1 MASVLKLRRGN
12 RIQNNVFTG
21 AEGELSYDSTAKKIR
36 AHDGITLGGKIL
48 ASEIVSV
55 KDFGAVGD
63 GVTDDTAAIQAA
75 LAENSNVEVP
85 IGAYLIS
92 STIDVPAYK
101 KLKFQGGTAN
111 LGAPHTPPPA
121 RLVKKATMTTA
132 GVTLQ
137 QCAVMTGGGVV
148 GLAGNT
154 GDGIQLIGNAA
165 ILRNSYVSGAGGVG
179 VRVGRSDTVYANVNS
194 TKVADVNSRDNGSHG
209 FYVHDNSTQSA
220 TMASADANAGSL
232 INCTAIGNGGDG
244 IKIGRGWWVTIVN
257 ALTEENSG
265 WGLNIS
271 STVTVPD
278 TVAEARYTNVFGG
291 DFNEGNT
298 LGSLNIAGYGSSVHF
313 SDTNQAQSLTGVFAS
328 LFGAAGSNLY
338 SLIVRNGGLTVSGG
352 GSGSVIYPVNITS
365 NAINNNAAGRG
376 LLFSETY
383 SVTPRSAGA
392 ITSYQAD
399 SNQDSMGLSV
409 NYNGVLQEFLK
420 LNPNARSVTPY
431 GDNGLYLGHPSARWA
446 TVFAGTGAINTSD
459 AREKQQIRSL
469 SDQEKSVAVRL
480 KSMIKAFKFN
490 DAVEAKG
497 DKARIHVGVIAQEVR
512 SAFEAEG
519 LCAESY
525 AVLCYDEWS
534 DEYAPDFERVVTT
547 LDGNEVV
554 SYEDTGKQKLIK
566 AAGNRYGVRYDELFA
581 FIIGAM

>member
-1 MASVLKLRRGN
+1 M
-12 RIQNNVFTG
+12 
-21 AEGELSYDSTAKKIR
+21 
-36 AHDGITLGGKIL
+36 
-48 ASEIVSV
+48 
-55 KDFGAVGD
+55 
-63 GVTDDTAAIQAA
+63 
-75 LAENSNVEVP
+75 
-85 IGAYLIS
+85 
-92 STIDVPAYK
+92 
-101 KLKFQGGTAN
+101 
-111 LGAPHTPPPA
+111 
-121 RLVKKATMTTA
+121 
-132 GVTLQ
+132 
-137 QCAVMTGGGVV
+137 
-148 GLAGNT
+148 
-154 GDGIQLIGNAA
+154 
-165 ILRNSYVSGAGGVG
+165 
-179 VRVGRSDTVYANVNS
+179 
-194 TKVADVNSRDNGSHG
+194 
-209 FYVHDNSTQSA
+209 
-220 TMASADANAGSL
+220 
-232 INCTAIGNGGDG
+232 
-244 IKIGRGWWVTIVN
+244 
-257 ALTEENSG
+257 
-265 WGLNIS
+265 
-271 STVTVPD
+271 
-278 TVAEARYTNVFGG
+278 
-291 DFNEGNT
+291 
-298 LGSLNIAGYGSSVHF
+298 
-313 SDTNQAQSLTGVFAS
+313 
-328 LFGAAGSNLY
+328 
-338 SLIVRNGGLTVSGG
+338 
-352 GSGSVIYPVNITS
+352 NITS
-365 NAINNNAAGRG
+365 DALNSNAAGRG
-376 LLFSETY
+376 LLFSDTY

-392 ITSYQAD
+392 ITSYQAT

-431 GDNGLYLGHPSARWA
+431 GDNDLNLGYPGARWA

-566 AAGNRYGVRYDELFA
+566 AAGNRYGVRHDELFA

>member
-1 MASVLKLRRGN
+1 MASILKLRRGN

-36 AHDGITLGGKIL
+36 VHDGITLGGKIL

-101 KLKFQGGTAN
+101 KLKFQGGTSN
-111 LGAPHTPPPA
+111 LGAPTPPPA

-220 TMASADANAGSL
+220 TIASADVNAGSL

-257 ALTEENSG
+257 ALTEINSG

-271 STVTVPD
+271 STVTAPD

-298 LGSLNIAGYGSSVHF
+298 LGSLNVAGYGSSVHF
-313 SDTNQAQSLTGVFAS
+313 SETNQALSLTGVFAS
-328 LFGAAGSNLY
+328 LFGAAVSSLY
-338 SLIVRNGGLTVSGG
+338 SLIVRNGGTHSQWRWFGVGH
-352 GSGSVIYPVNITS
+352 I
-365 NAINNNAAGRG
+365 
-376 LLFSETY
+376 
-383 SVTPRSAGA
+383 PR
-392 ITSYQAD
+392 
-399 SNQDSMGLSV
+399 
-409 NYNGVLQEFLK
+409 E
-420 LNPNARSVTPY
+420 
-431 GDNGLYLGHPSARWA
+431 HH
-446 TVFAGTGAINTSD
+446 
-459 AREKQQIRSL
+459 
-469 SDQEKSVAVRL
+469 VRC
-480 KSMIKAFKFN
+480 S
-490 DAVEAKG
+490 
-497 DKARIHVGVIAQEVR
+497 
-512 SAFEAEG
+512 
-519 LCAESY
+519 
-525 AVLCYDEWS
+525 
-534 DEYAPDFERVVTT
+534 
-547 LDGNEVV
+547 
-554 SYEDTGKQKLIK
+554 
-566 AAGNRYGVRYDELFA
+566 
-581 FIIGAM
+581 